1 MSDSYHPAE
10 PRIRLRTTD
19 DGYSEFDPATGTLWG
34 CMSPRG
40 IPCLNLRLLND
51 IRDFDRELAANA
63 FHLELHGVQH
73 QVHTYVAASAVP
85 QIFSLG
91 GDLALFLTLI
101 RAADRAG
108 LEHYARLSIDNI
120 HARAHNYFCPRLTTI
135 SLVQGQALGGGFEL
149 ALSSDLIIAENS
161 AKLGFP
167 EILLNLFPGMG
178 AYSLLARRISPR
190 AAEELLLSGKIL
202 PAAQL
207 HEMGVIDILAPDGQ
221 GEAAVQ
227 TWIEKHARRRVGIQG
242 ILQAR
247 KHVHPIARAEL
258 DAIVNTWVDTCLR
271 LEERDLRT
279 LTRVLRA
286 QTDRLPTLAPL

>member
-1 MSDSYHPAE
+1 MSDSFTPAG
-10 PRIRLRTTD
+10 PRIRHRTRE

-34 CMSPRG
+34 FMSPRG

-51 IRDFDRELAANA
+51 IRNFDQEFAANA
-63 FHLELHGVQH
+63 CHLEWHGVKH

-85 QIFSLG
+85 QVFSLG
-91 GDLALFLTLI
+91 GDLALFLSLI
-101 RAADRAG
+101 RSADRAG

-120 HARAHNYFCPRLTTI
+120 HARAHNYSCPRLTTI

-149 ALSSDLIIAENS
+149 ALSSDLIIAEHS

-178 AYSLLARRISPR
+178 AYSLLSRRLSPR
-190 AAEELLLSGKIL
+190 AAEELILSGKIL

-207 HEMGVIDILAPDGQ
+207 HEMGVVDILAPDGQ

-227 TWIEKHARRRVGIQG
+227 AWVEKTARRRVGIQG
-242 ILQAR
+242 VMQAR
-247 KHVHPIARAEL
+247 KFVHPVPRAEL
-258 DAIVNTWVDTCLR
+258 DAVVNTWIDSCLR

-279 LTRVLRA
+279 ITRVLRA
-286 QTDRLPTLAPL
+286 QTDHLQTLAAL